1 MIKKI
6 RMFFHRCPH
15 FLPFSACRIDKER
28 KMCYISYEKSSDE
41 DTRSGNASQRETH
54 FGGRALCAYR
64 FDTTSEPPV
73 GNSRSGAPVTVPMSG
88 EAIRNQGG
96 TVEYF
101 CIPPLIT
108 SGGGYFLYLSP
119 WLPLEGKLAQAA
131 FRNRL

>member
-1 MIKKI
+1 
-6 RMFFHRCPH
+6 MFFHRCPH
-15 FLPFSACRIDKER
+15 FLPFSACRIDKDG

-54 FGGRALCAYR
+54 FGGRVLCAYR
-64 FDTTSEPPV
+64 IDTTSEPYGGNAIPGSPV
-73 GNSRSGAPVTVPMSG
+73 KATMSG

-108 SGGGYFLYLSP
+108 SGGGYLLYLP
-119 WLPLEGKLAQAA
+119 QGFPFWGLRDKKEELL
-131 FRNRL
+131 